1 MSSPPQSAM
10 PNSMH
15 APATWRS
22 LAAALERRGATE
34 VARDVERIAGTVEA
48 TIAELVGTLVSAP
61 APANLQPG
69 GSPTSLIIQLTN
81 ELHDAQASARRAVTV
96 ARALAAMPSQS
107 KDNHD
112 G

>member
-1 MSSPPQSAM
+1 M

-22 LAAALERRGATE
+22 PATTLERRGSTE

-48 TIAELVGTLVSAP
+48 TIAELVGTLVSGSAP
-61 APANLQPG
+61 APANLQAG

-81 ELHDAQASARRAVTV
+81 ELHDARASARRAVTV
-96 ARALAAMPSQS
+96 ARALAAMPPQS

>member
-22 LAAALERRGATE
+22 LTAALECRGATG

-61 APANLQPG
+61 ANLQPG
-69 GSPTSLIIQLTN
+69 GSPTSLIIQHSLT
-81 ELHDAQASARRAVTV
+81 SSTTRGR
-96 ARALAAMPSQS
+96 ARAAP
-107 KDNHD
+107 
-112 G
+112 

>member
-1 MSSPPQSAM
+1 MSSPPQSAV
-10 PNSMH
+10 PSMH

-22 LAAALERRGATE
+22 LAATLERRGAT
-34 VARDVERIAGTVEA
+34 DVERIAGTVEA

-61 APANLQPG
+61 APANLQLG

-81 ELHDAQASARRAVTV
+81 ELHDARASARRAVTV
-96 ARALAAMPSQS
+96 ARALAAMPPQS

>member
-1 MSSPPQSAM
+1 M

-22 LAAALERRGATE
+22 PAATLERRGATE

-48 TIAELVGTLVSAP
+48 TIAELVGTLVPAP

-81 ELHDAQASARRAVTV
+81 ELHDARASARRAVTV
-96 ARALAAMPSQS
+96 ARALAAMPPQS
-107 KDNHD
+107 KDNHH